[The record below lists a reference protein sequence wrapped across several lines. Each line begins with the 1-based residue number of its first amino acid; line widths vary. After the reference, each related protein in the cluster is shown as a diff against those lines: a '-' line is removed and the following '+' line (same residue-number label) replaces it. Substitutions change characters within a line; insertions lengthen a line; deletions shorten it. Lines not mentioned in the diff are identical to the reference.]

1 MYIKLY
7 QINPKRDLQRV
18 RFESYRLLQEVHGD
32 DPVDSRIY
40 DLVWEGELD
49 AADLEEVY
57 AILNNDVPEDFTAR
71 SLSVS
76 DVIAEVLPGSPIAP
90 DYSFHYCDSVG
101 FQPIIFEP
109 SKAGIRKAAPAATGT
124 ARK

>member
-7 QINPKRDLQRV
+7 QINPKRDLQCV
-18 RFESYRLLQEVHGD
+18 RF
-32 DPVDSRIY
+32 DSRIY
-40 DLVWEGELD
+40 DIVWEGELD

-101 FQPIIFEP
+101 FQPIIFDP
-109 SKAGIRKAAPAATGT
+109 SKAGIRKAVPAATGT
-124 ARK
+124 AWK